1 MYNTIYRED
10 DYMSN
15 DKKNVVTG
23 YHHIVKDLLDNYDRY
38 SDAEKKAIKK
48 ALSGLYNLNKS
59 LNKYDKNPRVW
70 ENKAKEAH
78 DKFFN

>member
-48 ALSGLYNLNKS
+48 AFPKMWEKLIYRFGLSS
-59 LNKYDKNPRVW
+59 
-70 ENKAKEAH
+70 
-78 DKFFN
+78 FFSDVLTELAPCF